1 MSRILVL
8 VVVVLVSACPR
19 VAAHDS
25 PSVSDA
31 SVTMDAS
38 GPLVPAA
45 TAPVFAP
52 FHVPTDADEGL
63 VGTPSAPN
71 RPFVFRTR
79 ELPGTVIPP
88 HTHPIDENI
97 TVVHG
102 TFYFG
107 IGPRFDP
114 AALHALPVGSFVFIP
129 RGTPMFGYSRDA
141 VTLQIHG
148 VGAFKQHFVDPLY
161 TLTTA
166 GSADP
171 DLGSLGV
178 DLHRFR
184 FHAKDFV
191 STPRG
196 SGAVKEG
203 FALGALV
210 EYILVAKDGHLFMAQ
225 EQEMHAIKPK

>member
-8 VVVVLVSACPR
+8 VAILLVSVCPR
-19 VAAHDS
+19 AAAHD
-25 PSVSDA
+25 PPGA
-31 SVTMDAS
+31 SSAPVTMDGS

-52 FHVPTDADEGL
+52 FHVPTEGDEGL
-63 VGTPSAPN
+63 VGTPSAAN
-71 RPFVFRTR
+71 RPFVFRIR
-79 ELPGTVIPP
+79 EMPGTVIPP

-97 TVVHG
+97 TVLQG

-107 IGPRFDP
+107 IGPRFDEH
-114 AALHALPVGSFVFIP
+114 ALHALPVGSFVFIP
-129 RGTPMFGYSRDA
+129 HGTPMFGYVREA

-148 VGAFKQHFVDPLY
+148 VGAFKQHFVEPLF
-161 TLTTA
+161 TLTA
-166 GSADP
+166 AASADP

-196 SGAVKEG
+196 SGEVKEG